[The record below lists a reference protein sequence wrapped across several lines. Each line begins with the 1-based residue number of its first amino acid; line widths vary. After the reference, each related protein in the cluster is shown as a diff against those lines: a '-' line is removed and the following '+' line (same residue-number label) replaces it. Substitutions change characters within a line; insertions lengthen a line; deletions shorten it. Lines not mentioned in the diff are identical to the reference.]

1 MKRFLCT
8 SSLLLSAVLV
18 LTFTAQVFAASTG
31 LKPTAQLGTRHGD
44 GAGGDV
50 VLRDLPDMS
59 AADRAVVRN
68 IPFHRTP
75 GMSEAQYQWA
85 KSAASHTS
93 GMTRAQDAANFRVPP
108 ASHVGDVA
116 SGTPGAFSNFL
127 GQSEGCG
134 AGAGWIPS
142 DMGLAVSSLYV
153 VQTVNECIQVF
164 NKAGAA
170 LTVSKDLCG
179 IFGLP
184 VGAGQIGCFDPR
196 ALYDAQAN
204 KFLVI
209 ASYYDFA
216 GNGFIL
222 TATAGNPTGLWHHHA
237 IAFGPALADYPTL
250 GQTAFLNNK
259 NNSVFTICTNLF
271 FNSGAFTDECIF
283 PSKKGVYG
291 TLGAFP
297 AFSGFALC
305 GGSGCI
311 TQNSMQPVDSYELS
325 GNPRAQISVNT
336 LNDNGGTGL
345 CGASGAGESG
355 LILWA
360 FSGMTASPPQPAAAG
375 WFTGCGSTSVYS
387 FPGSADNAGFCFAC
401 IETLDNRIS
410 AKTFYSQGKI
420 IPSIDTW
427 NGATS
432 AVLGWDVEPFLDVNG
447 LGCTGGVLCPAFS
460 AVAIEKEWCYDCG
473 GGNAVEAY
481 FGAQAPDPENDWTM
495 YATFS
500 SRSDFFNVSPSMFYD
515 TTRVTNVGTFIDSGF
530 YSCTANNGYSNFRWG
545 DYAAAAPD
553 DPGTT
558 PKNVAA
564 TWGSGMYT
572 KGGNLWGTCITGV
585 HPQDGP

>member
-8 SSLLLSAVLV
+8 SSLLFSAVLV

-31 LKPTAQLGTRHGD
+31 LKATAQLGTRHGD

-59 AADRAVVRN
+59 AADMAVTRN
-68 IPFHRTP
+68 IPLHRTP
-75 GMSEAQYQWA
+75 GMSQAQYEFA

-108 ASHVGDVA
+108 ASQKGDIV
-116 SGTPGAFSNFL
+116 SSTPGAFSNFL
-127 GQSEGCG
+127 GQKEGCATG
-134 AGAGWIPS
+134 NGWIPS
-142 DMGLAVSSLYV
+142 DMGLAVSSLYI

-164 NKAGAA
+164 NKTGGALIA
-170 LTVSKDLCG
+170 SKDLCG

-184 VGAGQIGCFDPR
+184 VFAGQIGCFDPR
-196 ALYDAQAN
+196 VLYDAQAN

-209 ASYYDFA
+209 ASYYDNSN
-216 GNGFIL
+216 NGWIL

-237 IAFGPALADYPTL
+237 IGFGQALADYPTL
-250 GQTAFLNNK
+250 GQTAFLNNAT
-259 NNSVFTICTNLF
+259 NSVFTICTNLF
-271 FNSGAFTDECIF
+271 FNSGGFTDECIF
-283 PSKKGVYG
+283 PKKSQIYG
-291 TLGAFP
+291 ALGAFN

-325 GNPRAQISVNT
+325 NNPRAQYSVNT

-345 CGASGAGESG
+345 CGAAGAGESG
-355 LILWA
+355 LLIWA
-360 FSGMTASPPQPAAAG
+360 FSGMATTQPHASG

-432 AVLGWDVEPFLDVNG
+432 AVLGWQVAPYLDVNG
-447 LGCTGGVLCPAFS
+447 GACTGGVLCPNIS
-460 AVAIEKEWCYDCG
+460 AVAIEKQWCYDCG

-481 FGAQAPDPENDWTM
+481 FGAQAPDPENDWTLF
-495 YATFS
+495 ATFS
-500 SRSDFFNVSPSMFYD
+500 SRSDFFNISPGMFYD

-530 YSCTANNGYSNFRWG
+530 FSCVVNNPYSNFRWG

-553 DPGTT
+553 DPGTN
-558 PKNVAA
+558 PAKRPA
-564 TWGSGMYT
+564 TWGSGMYVNGSNT
-572 KGGNLWGTCITGV
+572 WGTCITGV

>member
-1 MKRFLCT
+1 
-8 SSLLLSAVLV
+8 
-18 LTFTAQVFAASTG
+18 
-31 LKPTAQLGTRHGD
+31 
-44 GAGGDV
+44 
-50 VLRDLPDMS
+50 MS
-59 AADRAVVRN
+59 AADMAVTRN

-75 GMSEAQYQWA
+75 GMSQAQYEFA

-93 GMTRAQDAANFRVPP
+93 GMTRAQDGAKFRVPP
-108 ASHVGDVA
+108 ASQNTNLA
-116 SGTPGAFSNFL
+116 RETPVTFNNFL
-127 GQSEGCG
+127 GQQEGCG
-134 AGAGWIPS
+134 AGASWIPS
-142 DMGLAVSSLYV
+142 DMGLAVSSIYI
-153 VQTVNECIQVF
+153 VQVVNECIQVF

-170 LTVSKDLCG
+170 LIASKDLCG

-204 KFLVI
+204 KFLVT
-209 ASYYDFA
+209 ASYYDIF
-216 GNGFIL
+216 GNGWIL
-222 TATAGNPTGLWHHHA
+222 TATAGNPTLAWHHHM
-237 IAFGPALADYPTL
+237 INFGPALADYPTL
-250 GQTAFLNNK
+250 GQTAYLNNA

-271 FNSGAFTDECIF
+271 GNNGSFTDECIF

-291 TLGAFP
+291 TLGPFP

-311 TQNSMQPVDSYELS
+311 AQNSMQPVDSYELS
-325 GNPRAQISVNT
+325 DNPRAQIAVNT

-345 CGASGAGESG
+345 CGAAGAGESG
-355 LILWA
+355 LVLWA
-360 FSGMTASPPQPAAAG
+360 FSGLTAGQPKANG

-387 FPGSADNAGFCFAC
+387 FPGSADNAGFCSAC

-420 IPSIDTW
+420 IPSIDDW

-432 AVLGWDVEPFLDVNG
+432 AVLGWQVAPYLDVNG
-447 LGCTGGVLCPAFS
+447 MGCTGGVLCPAFS

-500 SRSDFFNVSPSMFYD
+500 SRGDFFNVSPSMFYD

-530 YSCTANNGYSNFRWG
+530 YSCVVNNPYNNFRWG

-553 DPGTT
+553 DPGSS
-558 PKNVAA
+558 PKNIAA
-564 TWGSGMYT
+564 TWGSGMYLNGSGT
-572 KGGNLWGTCITGV
+572 WGTCITGV